1 MNWISNWLNRKLS
14 SNSLRSKMANDVW
27 GTPKGSNGNT
37 MLHSQGI
44 SFTLYNASGGY
55 VVELRGYDAKQDE
68 HIVSLH
74 VIPNK
79 DDLGQSLSHII
90 TLEMLRK

>member
-1 MNWISNWLNRKLS
+1 MNWIRNMRNMVNRQLSRNSIRISEDMMGSTSNI
-14 SNSLRSKMANDVW
+14 SK
-27 GTPKGSNGNT
+27 
-37 MLHSQGI
+37 LHSQGI

-55 VVELRGYDAKQDE
+55 VVELRGYDVKNDQ
-68 HIVSLH
+68 HNVSLH

-79 DDLGQSLSHII
+79 DDLGESLSHII

>member
-1 MNWISNWLNRKLS
+1 MNWISNWLNRKMLR
-14 SNSLRSKMANDVW
+14 NGLRSKMVNDSDVCS
-27 GTPKGSNGNT
+27 TGNT
-37 MLHSQGI
+37 RLHSQGI

-55 VVELRGYDAKQDE
+55 VVELRGYDVKNDQ
-68 HIVSLH
+68 HNVSLH